1 MAVICFRENSICI
14 LTAKQKEVANYLGFI
29 QSEKGQQIIQELGFI
44 NIK

>member
-1 MAVICFRENSICI
+1 MYTNGK
-14 LTAKQKEVANYLGFI
+14 AKGDVANYLGFI